1 MRKQLGQ
8 NFLING
14 DARRRLLDALA
25 IGPGDR
31 VWEVGPGL
39 GAMTA
44 GLLERGA
51 EVTAFEIDRGFIVA
65 LEGFF
70 GGQRGFTLIPGD
82 ALKTWPGV
90 WAAQEAKT
98 RGFFLGNLP
107 YNLAAALLADFIE
120 GNCFFTR
127 MVVTVQKEVARR
139 MAAKPGTAD
148 YSSFSVLCAS
158 AYTVTPLTVLK
169 GSSFYPA
176 PKVDSQGV
184 RLDLRSDLDPA
195 GYPPSF
201 KPLVRSLFSSR
212 RKTIK
217 NNLQNYLNSRI
228 LTGKGDHNLTLE
240 LLEKAGIRANERA
253 ENLGPAEFSAL
264 AAVLPWE
271 QAPRKP
277 RRKDDEEG
285 DGDCGGS

>member
-1 MRKQLGQ
+1 
-8 NFLING
+8 
-14 DARRRLLDALA
+14 
-25 IGPGDR
+25 
-31 VWEVGPGL
+31 
-39 GAMTA
+39 MTA

-51 EVTAFEIDRGFIVA
+51 ELTAFEIDRGFIAA

-90 WAAQEAKT
+90 WAAAGGET
-98 RGFFLGNLP
+98 GGFFLGNLP
-107 YNLAAALLADFIE
+107 YNIAAALLADFIE
-120 GNCFFTR
+120 KNCFFTR

-158 AYTVTPLTVLK
+158 VYTVSPLMVLK

-176 PKVDSQGV
+176 PRVDSQGV
-184 RLDLRSDLDPA
+184 RLDLRSDIDPA

-228 LTGKGDHNLTLE
+228 LTGKGDQNLTLG
-240 LLEKAGIRANERA
+240 LLEKAGISPHERA

-264 AAVLPWE
+264 AALLPWE
-271 QAPRKP
+271 PVPGEQASGEQAPGETP
-277 RRKDDEEG
+277 REG
-285 DGDCGGS
+285 R